1 MLIRR
6 GGGNRIAEML
16 HDDYENYNDLE
27 YTTALNWGGFAQ
39 DCIIYGATLLLPP
52 SWCSQAA
59 QGRVQPRLQTLSL

>member
-27 YTTALNWGGFAQ
+27 YTTERSKL
-39 DCIIYGATLLLPP
+39 
-52 SWCSQAA
+52 
-59 QGRVQPRLQTLSL
+59 GRFRSR